1 MSRPVVQWTCQS
13 PAMSTTQ
20 RFCPAVG
27 TRLLFSELSASLP
40 PNQPFCPDP
49 VTARQ
54 LYTQRSPS
62 PLLSKH
68 PFCPTP
74 DVPLLPASSFSQPRP
89 SPSSVLLPASSF
101 SQPHPSP
108 SLILLPALSFS
119 LFLMPLIQGSALS
132 TCSQRLRP
140 HRLMKACKKRMLI
153 LKKAGS
159 TAAQPNTRG
168 AMEPTRCLKRI
179 RNTVPASRVVMESKR
194 SILQLKAL
202 LHEFWLFNVMLETA
216 KVAASNMG
224 WRKELDEEEPMEI
237 DEKVIVDVE
246 MEEDTEEPM
255 DIDEEII
262 VDVEME
268 EDTEEPMDIDEKIIM
283 DVEMEEDTDEP
294 EDIDEK
300 IIVDVEI
307 EEDMEEPMDVDEKI
321 IVDVE
326 MEEDTDE
333 LEDIDEKIIEDVE
346 MEEDTE
352 EAMDVDEK
360 IIVDVEMEEDT
371 EEAMD
376 VDEKIIVDV
385 EMEEDTEEPMDIDE
399 KIIMDVEMEDMEEA
413 MDIDDKII
421 VDVELEEEEE
431 EMWINPPSPGQ
442 ARRGVG
448 CGGKWMRGRQ
458 IKDTIRMTTMWPKTT
473 MRTR

>member
-1 MSRPVVQWTCQS
+1 
-13 PAMSTTQ
+13 
-20 RFCPAVG
+20 
-27 TRLLFSELSASLP
+27 
-40 PNQPFCPDP
+40 
-49 VTARQ
+49 
-54 LYTQRSPS
+54 
-62 PLLSKH
+62 
-68 PFCPTP
+68 
-74 DVPLLPASSFSQPRP
+74 
-89 SPSSVLLPASSF
+89 
-101 SQPHPSP
+101 
-108 SLILLPALSFS
+108 
-119 LFLMPLIQGSALS
+119 MPLIQGSALS

-159 TAAQPNTRG
+159 TAAQPNTRS

-255 DIDEEII
+255 DIDEKII
-262 VDVEME
+262 V
-268 EDTEEPMDIDEKIIM
+268 

-300 IIVDVEI
+300 IIMDVEI

-333 LEDIDEKIIEDVE
+333 LEDIDEKIIE
-346 MEEDTE
+346 
-352 EAMDVDEK
+352 
-360 IIVDVEMEEDT
+360 DVEMEEDT